1 MIRKDSNNDDSPSRL
16 ADDLISKT
24 KIILREAKTEE
35 DLRIGF
41 EKLLEPIKNQLGIR
55 SIPKF
60 EKSVYSGRSDAV
72 HGQVIIEYEP
82 PKSLSS
88 KKNIDH
94 AYEQLVNYLSDEA
107 KETKLNQLVGVGF
120 DGERIFF
127 VQYQDKNGKAID
139 KTKFFI
145 RGPYDFN
152 PESAR
157 TFLIHLRALS
167 RLPLTAENLAQ
178 KFGPQSEL
186 APKMVSALANALE
199 YWGDQT
205 HIRTFFNEWK
215 RLFGIVYGE
224 QFTGGH
230 QEKEAETLSKL
241 YKVGKETDFQ
251 ELLFSVHTYFAFL
264 MKLIA
269 AELLTLRD
277 TSFGSSL
284 TSELAHISDDELKS
298 RLSDIENGGIYA
310 RKGITNFL
318 EGDFFR
324 WYLDAFDSPELR
336 EAVREIARCLSEFE
350 PATSTLDPVS
360 TRDLLKKLY
369 QYLVPQEVRHRL
381 GEYYTPDWL
390 AELLLNEVG
399 YDGNNFKRFLDPACG
414 SGTFL
419 VLAIQRAIKWGR
431 ENDRPDLEIAK
442 SIKANI
448 LGFDLNPL
456 AVIAARTNYLF
467 ALGNLV
473 NELQHIEIPIYLT
486 DSVLTPTRTTG
497 NLFGEFLEVSTS
509 VGKFQI
515 PAEWVRDS
523 GFLLA
528 NAAPLVEEMTK
539 NQYSVDEAMIRF
551 KKEELVFPYNEQVVR
566 DFYNQ
571 ILELEKQNKNG
582 IWTRFLKNAFAPMVA
597 GKFDFVVGNPPW
609 ILWETLSKD
618 YRSATLKLW
627 QDYKLFPLKKTY
639 GFSRPDFSML
649 FVYSSSDYY
658 LKDGAKLGFLIT
670 QEVFK
675 SKGAGEGFRRFQ
687 LGDGKYLK
695 VLKAHD
701 LVSIQPFEG
710 AANKTSAII
719 LKKGE
724 KTEYPVPYILWAKK
738 KGVGK
743 IDTDKLLDEILP
755 LLQKK
760 KLIARPIGSFVS
772 PWQTQLSESKELLKI
787 QGKNY
792 YKAQYGVETKPYG
805 VFWTKITQVLSDK
818 TIIVSNLT
826 EKGKVQIQKV
836 EERVENDLVYPAL
849 RGADIK
855 RWGIKNEIS
864 IFLTHNKDGKP
875 IDEIEL
881 KTNFPRTY
889 NYLTKFKSD
898 LLRINA
904 KSTKRIRE
912 QKAFYAMFGV
922 NENTF
927 SNYKVIW
934 KRMSNDLFAAV
945 VSEIKTSYGYKK
957 IIPLDTTSF
966 FATDDES
973 EAHYL
978 CAIINSKPV
987 RGFIKSFSSAGRG
1000 FGTPSVMEYVG
1011 IPKFDPQSPL
1021 HKKLSE
1027 ISKKCHQL
1035 RNELNK
1041 NEISMNSREKFPKDK
1056 YPFSDELCNFMDQH
1070 PEFFQSLKLAK
1081 PNRFVFIPIIFTS
1094 HLPVGHPKSA
1104 DEVIGVWYL
1113 DKKSLKEN
1121 SKPLFKQDF
1130 IVNIGKSNHEFIS
1143 YSAVNKDGK
1152 YVRPIKEF
1160 FKNYGE
1166 NGKFYHDG
1174 RRWQHWYN
1182 DTSDLPAEPNLK
1194 YLAEKIREKL
1204 IKGTNQLKTAGKEK
1218 EIEKLER
1225 ENDELVKQLW

>member
-1 MIRKDSNNDDSPSRL
+1 MAKKSLQNTNHDSLPKL
-16 ADDLISKT
+16 ADSLVSGT
-24 KIILREAKTEE
+24 KNLLREAKTEE

-72 HGQVIIEYEP
+72 HGQIIIEYEP
-82 PKSLSS
+82 PKSFSS

-94 AYEQLVNYLSDEA
+94 AYEQLVDYLSDEA

-120 DGERIFF
+120 DGEQIFF
-127 VQYQDKNGKAID
+127 VQYQDKDGKAID

-145 RGPYDFN
+145 RGPYDFT

-199 YWGDQT
+199 YWVDQT

-230 QEKEAETLSKL
+230 QEKEVETLSKL

-298 RLSDIENGGIYA
+298 KLSDIENGGIYA

-324 WYLDAFDSPELR
+324 WYLDAFESPELK

-390 AELLLNEVG
+390 AELLLDEVG

-419 VLAIQRAIKWGR
+419 VLAIQKAIKWGR
-431 ENDRPDLEIAK
+431 KNNRPDLEIVK
-442 SIKANI
+442 SIKTNI
-448 LGFDLNPL
+448 WGFDLNPL

-467 ALGNLV
+467 ALGDLV

-509 VGKFQI
+509 VGKFQV
-515 PAEWVRDS
+515 PAEWVRDG

-528 NAAPLVEEMTK
+528 KAAPLVEEMAK

-551 KKEELVFPYNEQVVR
+551 KKEGLVFQYNEQVVK

-571 ILELEKQNKNG
+571 ILGLEKQNKNG
-582 IWTRFLKNAFAPMVA
+582 IWARFLKNAFAPMVA

-609 ILWETLSKD
+609 IRWDYLSQEYRNATLQLWKD
-618 YRSATLKLW
+618 YGLFSLKGFQTRLGGG
-627 QDYKLFPLKKTY
+627 KK
-639 GFSRPDFSML
+639 DFSML
-649 FVYSSSDYY
+649 FVYASSDYY

-687 LGDGKYLK
+687 LGNKNYLK
-695 VLKAHD
+695 VLRAHD

-710 AANKTSAII
+710 ATNKTAAII
-719 LKKGE
+719 LKKGA
-724 KTEYPVPYILWAKK
+724 KTEYPVSYIVWSKK

-743 IDTDKLLDEILP
+743 IATDRLLDEVLP
-755 LLQKK
+755 HLQKK
-760 KLIARPIGSFVS
+760 RYIAKPIGSIVGA
-772 PWQTQLSESKELLKI
+772 WQTQSAKAEGLTEVE
-787 QGKNY
+787 GRNH
-792 YKAQYGVETKPYG
+792 YKAILGANPNPYG
-805 VFWTKITQVLSDK
+805 VFWLELKQVLSNGN
-818 TIIVSNLT
+818 IIIRNLT
-826 EKGKVQIQKV
+826 ERGRQKIYSV
-836 EERVENDLVYPAL
+836 EERIEPDLVYPAI
-849 RGADIK
+849 RGADIQ
-855 RWGIKNEIS
+855 RWGIQPKIYMLVVQDPKTRRGYFEEFLKN
-864 IFLTHNKDGKP
+864 NY
-875 IDEIEL
+875 
-881 KTNFPRTY
+881 PRTY
-889 NYLTKFKSD
+889 GYLTKFKEI
-898 LLRINA
+898 LLGRPLYKKYHEQA
-904 KSTKRIRE
+904 K
-912 QKAFYAMFGV
+912 APFYSQF
-922 NENTF
+922 NISEETF
-927 SNYKVIW
+927 ARYKVVW
-934 KRMSNDLFAAV
+934 KRMTNDLIATV
-945 VSEIKTSYGYKK
+945 VSQLKTTFGYKT
-957 IIPLDTTSF
+957 IIPLETTAF
-966 FATDDES
+966 IPTDSES

-987 RGFIKSFSSAGRG
+987 RDFIKSFSSAGRG
-1000 FGTPSVMEYVG
+1000 FGTPSVMEHVG
-1011 IPKFDPQSPL
+1011 NPKFDPKNPL
-1021 HKKLSE
+1021 HQKLAE

-1035 RNELNK
+1035 K
-1041 NEISMNSREKFPKDK
+1041 
-1056 YPFSDELCNFMDQH
+1056 
-1070 PEFFQSLKLAK
+1070 
-1081 PNRFVFIPIIFTS
+1081 
-1094 HLPVGHPKSA
+1094 
-1104 DEVIGVWYL
+1104 
-1113 DKKSLKEN
+1113 
-1121 SKPLFKQDF
+1121 
-1130 IVNIGKSNHEFIS
+1130 
-1143 YSAVNKDGK
+1143 
-1152 YVRPIKEF
+1152 
-1160 FKNYGE
+1160 
-1166 NGKFYHDG
+1166 
-1174 RRWQHWYN
+1174 
-1182 DTSDLPAEPNLK
+1182 AE
-1194 YLAEKIREKL
+1194 
-1204 IKGTNQLKTAGKEK
+1204 GKEK
-1218 EIEKLER
+1218 EIEKLEK
-1225 ENDELVKQLW
+1225 ENDKLVKKLFNIN